1 MEERCHGV
9 RKLFEDEGVPGD
21 QLLSV
26 SLPGPTWIYLWGV
39 VVVFVAVVAV
49 VADDYRRI
57 NKVTLK

>member
-26 SLPGPTWIYLWGV
+26 SRPEPTWIYLWGV
-39 VVVFVAVVAV
+39 VVA
-49 VADDYRRI
+49 ADDDDERRI